1 MEGAHNIVY
10 IILHN
15 QTKQITKFVL
25 LATLVAVQRTTY
37 NSIALSPQVCT
48 MLNLNNVLL
57 AIVVVIRNIIFDAS
71 GLPIIIKHYY
81 HHHHSTAVVTATATT
96 SLPLLIFAVDI
107 YIHQL
112 LSLLSSNITVLSAL
126 FLLPCMVWQHPL
138 FCGTILL
145 CLWGENVN

>member
-1 MEGAHNIVY
+1 
-10 IILHN
+10 
-15 QTKQITKFVL
+15 
-25 LATLVAVQRTTY
+25 
-37 NSIALSPQVCT
+37 

-126 FLLPCMVWQHPL
+126 FLLPCMVW
-138 FCGTILL
+138 
-145 CLWGENVN
+145 